1 MSSPAKEQA
10 NLPSWSP
17 YPMEVAAHAAVAP
30 EAAVDVL
37 PAPAPT
43 ASGSEAPRISVAPP
57 VNKPNKSKAP
67 VAGRAPARQL
77 GKPHARPAQRRRP
90 VWITDDAED
99 AMTGKEYVHELEQFS
114 AVEGRRIAQDTLID
128 VRSGEIEGLAR
139 LVAVTRGRYLA
150 KLLDTGGSGR
160 PAMRETEVSELRR
173 FRETY
178 EEVRDGLKI
187 LKEAIEAGEVKVSD
201 VQG

>member
-67 VAGRAPARQL
+67 VAGRAPR
-77 GKPHARPAQRRRP
+77 
-90 VWITDDAED
+90 VN
-99 AMTGKEYVHELEQFS
+99 
-114 AVEGRRIAQDTLID
+114 
-128 VRSGEIEGLAR
+128 LASR
-139 LVAVTRGRYLA
+139 TRGRPNA
-150 KLLDTGGSGR
+150 AGRCGSPMMPR
-160 PAMRETEVSELRR
+160 MP
-173 FRETY
+173 
-178 EEVRDGLKI
+178 
-187 LKEAIEAGEVKVSD
+187 
-201 VQG
+201 